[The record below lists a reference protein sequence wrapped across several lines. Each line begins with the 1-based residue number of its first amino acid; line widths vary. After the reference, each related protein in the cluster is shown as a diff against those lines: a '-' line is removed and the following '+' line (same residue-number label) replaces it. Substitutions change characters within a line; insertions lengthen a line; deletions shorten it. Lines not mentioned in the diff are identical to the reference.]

1 MADGTLCML
10 AYTCADEAPIP
21 EPMITETTPSHGP
34 HDITGG
40 SFGFKLVGDNIDF
53 TVKAR
58 YMHTDG
64 RQDQSLHYYHAY
76 AIRDRIDLSRLPFTN
91 SPRIACPTD
100 SSMIRSMALEMLPSS
115 VDNAALSKNISIL
128 VSRVLVDNLPFFKEA
143 FSDVVM
149 WHIEHKHSDEMC
161 RKSEVVSVF
170 LSMVL
175 LEIVTDAE

>member
-58 YMHTDG
+58 YMRTDG
-64 RQDQSLHYYHAY
+64 RQDQSLHYYSTIMHMRSG
-76 AIRDRIDLSRLPFTN
+76 IELTSPDCHLP
-91 SPRIACPTD
+91 I
-100 SSMIRSMALEMLPSS
+100 
-115 VDNAALSKNISIL
+115 
-128 VSRVLVDNLPFFKEA
+128 
-143 FSDVVM
+143 
-149 WHIEHKHSDEMC
+149 HQG
-161 RKSEVVSVF
+161 
-170 LSMVL
+170 
-175 LEIVTDAE
+175 